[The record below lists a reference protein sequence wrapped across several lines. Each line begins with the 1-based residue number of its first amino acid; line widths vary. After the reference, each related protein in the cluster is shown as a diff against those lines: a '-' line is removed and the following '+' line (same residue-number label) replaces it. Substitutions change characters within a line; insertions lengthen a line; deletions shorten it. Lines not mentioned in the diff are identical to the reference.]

1 MAIHIGRRQ
10 FIVTLGGV
18 AVAWPLA
25 ACVTARSL
33 QMKKLGI
40 AIIWAVLLTAVTAP
54 PLPSQFTKYTQVK
67 SSTAQARD
75 LDMDAV
81 PNLTQEDIR
90 VVQQALE
97 KKGFSPGPIDG
108 VIGRQTEEAVHKF
121 QDFYGIKPTGH
132 IDNQTLYALGA
143 PQLASQSRP

>member
-1 MAIHIGRRQ
+1 
-10 FIVTLGGV
+10 
-18 AVAWPLA
+18 
-25 ACVTARSL
+25 
-33 QMKKLGI
+33 MKKLGI